1 MKSTLKV
8 DPWLED
14 CEDIKA
20 SLCDSTRPTGLL
32 TTGRVGAGACTAAL
46 WRSGPHL
53 ILWKGFHLESSER
66 KG

>member
-32 TTGRVGAGACTAAL
+32 TTGRVGAGA

-53 ILWKGFHLESSER
+53 ILWKGFHLESSEK